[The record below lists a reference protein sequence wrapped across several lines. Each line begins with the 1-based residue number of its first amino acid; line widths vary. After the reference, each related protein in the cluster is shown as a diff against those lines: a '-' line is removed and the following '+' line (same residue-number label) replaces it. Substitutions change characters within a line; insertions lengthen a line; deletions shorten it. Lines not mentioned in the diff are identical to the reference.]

1 MLPASDAI
9 GLFFISS
16 QADRYRR
23 SFSPFAAAND
33 TFRDALMVMAS
44 PVAGFRPS
52 RSGRLLTVNLPKPG
66 IATSSPFAA
75 EAAIASKTAAIIA
88 FVAVSVAPVEEATL
102 LVSSPNPKP
111 R

>member
-44 PVAGFRPS
+44 PVAGFRP
-52 RSGRLLTVNLPKPG
+52 
-66 IATSSPFAA
+66 
-75 EAAIASKTAAIIA
+75 
-88 FVAVSVAPVEEATL
+88 
-102 LVSSPNPKP
+102 
-111 R
+111 